1 MKKSPTSDGP
11 SKRKSTDEDQ
21 RTLAEVPREGA
32 AVGEGEVEDEPDPTL
47 AHAQE
52 RKGDVYDRFSRRRK
66 YAIVGIVAYSALLA
80 PFASSSFLPSI
91 PTISNDLSC
100 SGDVINYTV
109 AIYLVTIGVAPLAW
123 APYARFYGR
132 KPIYLVSL
140 PLFCVGS
147 MGVALS
153 QSLVQLIVTR
163 ILQGIGASSV
173 LSVGAGSI
181 GDIYRPTERG
191 RAMGL
196 MYGGALFGPALAP
209 LVAGLL
215 TQYVANGYGWRAM
228 QWLLCAMGGLAAGL
242 VLFLLPE
249 TAHSRGVVAELEKR
263 KREGKRS
270 RFVWVWLDPIKPVWL
285 LRYKNVLVISIV
297 SSVVLET
304 TYAILVPLTY
314 TIGPRYSI
322 TSVAV
327 LGLLYLAPGV
337 GNLIG
342 SRVAGI
348 QSDQAVKHSLRLRNG
363 IFHPEDRLRATLIGS
378 GIILP
383 VTVLAYGIVVQ
394 FWMGPG
400 GLAVA
405 LILIAASG
413 FGLMTI
419 LAICNT
425 YLVDSMQTR
434 STEVIAINNC
444 LRYVACAASSSYCL
458 PLTNAIGVA
467 PMNAISSVLAWIGFA
482 LIAWTIRDGSKWRED
497 QERKE
502 GVKMMVEE
510 GVKIENEGKGDRE
523 TEKEGNAEPE
533 KKEEV

>member
-1 MKKSPTSDGP
+1 
-11 SKRKSTDEDQ
+11 
-21 RTLAEVPREGA
+21 
-32 AVGEGEVEDEPDPTL
+32 
-47 AHAQE
+47 
-52 RKGDVYDRFSRRRK
+52 DVYDRFSKRRK
-66 YAIVGIVAYSALLA
+66 YMIVGIVAYSALLG

-91 PTISNDLSC
+91 PTIADDLHC
-100 SGDVINYTV
+100 SGAVVNYTV

-132 KPIYLVSL
+132 KLVYLVSL

-147 MGVALS
+147 LGVALS
-153 QSLVQLIVTR
+153 GSLVGLIVTR

-215 TQYVANGYGWRAM
+215 TEYVPNGYGWRAM
-228 QWLLCAMGGLAAGL
+228 QWLLCAMGGLAFTFI
-242 VLFLLPE
+242 VLFLPE
-249 TAHSRGVVAELEKR
+249 TAHARGVVAEMEKR
-263 KREGKRS
+263 RREGKQT

-285 LRYKNVLVISIV
+285 LRYGNVLTISIV

-322 TSVAV
+322 TSVAI

-342 SRVAGI
+342 SRVAGV
-348 QSDQAVKHSLRLRNG
+348 QSDRAVKHSLKVRNG
-363 IFHPEDRLRATLIGS
+363 VFRPEDRLRATLFGA
-378 GIILP
+378 GVVLP
-383 VTVLAYGIVVQ
+383 VSVLAYGICVQ
-394 FWMGPG
+394 FWQGAG
-400 GLAVA
+400 GLAVS

-425 YLVDSMQTR
+425 YLVDAMQTR

-444 LRYVACAASSSYCL
+444 LRYIACAASSAYCL
-458 PLTNAIGVA
+458 PLTDAIGVA
-467 PMNAISSVLAWIGFA
+467 PMNAISAVLAWIGFG
-482 LIAWTIRDGSKWRED
+482 LIVWTIRDGSRWREK
-497 QERKE
+497 EEKRE
-502 GVKMMVEE
+502 GVKMM
-510 GVKIENEGKGDRE
+510 
-523 TEKEGNAEPE
+523 
-533 KKEEV
+533 